1 MARKSITS
9 ITEEKSIKHVRNGKY
24 RQELSCQKIVGF
36 HLQKLRS
43 GASWRFRYSNAEG
56 DRKCFAIADYVDGT
70 TDRIKAAEIALQ
82 HRADINN
89 GADVL
94 ANKNKQKEEVKNEI
108 KAYSHITI
116 GEYLNTDYLKHLSRK
131 TNSGRATFNK
141 INSSFNEYL
150 KLPIAEV
157 DQKLINQ
164 WQDSLEERRI
174 AHVTIESYY
183 KVFKTMIRKAVND
196 KVVAKNPL
204 DTVVLQS
211 QKTDG
216 TIKQKSTEDK
226 RKRRMLTKDELDSL
240 SRGIK
245 LFKNK
250 YSKTDHFGYH
260 AEGLWFYMF
269 YKIGAYSA
277 LRVGDLH
284 QLRWAEIM
292 FEEQRINLMPSKTQ
306 HHPDPCEVTIPL
318 NTGILDEIKWWH
330 TLTGSPTSGF
340 VFANVDGRRRYR
352 QAHERY
358 WKELLELAGIKHD
371 LHFYSLRHHFCSR
384 LVAEGIPLLSVA
396 KLVGHKSQRMIEKY
410 YGHLCPDVS
419 QKAINIISGDFY
431 D

>member
-1 MARKSITS
+1 MSRKSITS
-9 ITEEKSIKHVRNGKY
+9 ITEEKSIKHVKDGNY

-36 HLQKLRS
+36 HLQKLKS
-43 GASWRFRYSNAEG
+43 GASWRFRYTNAEG
-56 DRKCFAIADYVDGT
+56 DKKSFVIANYVDGT
-70 TDRIKAAEIALQ
+70 ADRIKAAEIALQ

-89 GADVL
+89 GIDVL
-94 ANKNKQKEEVKNEI
+94 ANKNKQKEETKNEI

-116 GEYLNTDYLKHLSRK
+116 GEYLNTDYSIHLSRK
-131 TNSGRATFNK
+131 TNSGKATFNK
-141 INSSFNEYL
+141 INSSFKEYL
-150 KLPIAEV
+150 KLPIADV

-164 WQDSLEERRI
+164 WQHALEENRI

-204 DTVVLQS
+204 DSVVLQS

-216 TIKQKSTEDK
+216 KVKQKSTEDK
-226 RKRRMLTKDELDSL
+226 RKRRMLTKDELGSL
-240 SRGIK
+240 SKALK
-245 LFKNK
+245 LFKKK

-260 AEGLWFYMF
+260 ADGFWFYMF

-284 QLRWAEIM
+284 ELRWEEIM
-292 FEEQRINLMPSKTQ
+292 LEQERISLIPSKTQ
-306 HHPDPCEVTIPL
+306 HHPNPCEVTIPL

-330 TLTGSPTSGF
+330 ALTGSPTSGF
-340 VFANVDGRRRYR
+340 VFANVDGRRRHR

-358 WKELLELAGIKHD
+358 WKELLELAGIEYE
-371 LHFYSLRHHFCSR
+371 LHFYSLRHHFCSK

-410 YGHLCPDVS
+410 YSHLCPDVS
-419 QKAINIISGDFY
+419 QKAMNIISGDF
-431 D
+431 DD